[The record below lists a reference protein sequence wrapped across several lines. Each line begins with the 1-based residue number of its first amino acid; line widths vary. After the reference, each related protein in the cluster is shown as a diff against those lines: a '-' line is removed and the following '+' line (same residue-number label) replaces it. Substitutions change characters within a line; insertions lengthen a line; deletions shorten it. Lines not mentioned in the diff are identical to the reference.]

1 MTINSKWSIE
11 SISIDLLAVL
21 LQAGNDKTL
30 RKVFS
35 DFVWRNGGSQ
45 AYQIEAADKLIVLE
59 RSLSEKGISVLG
71 SVLGATTSLMEED
84 YARRYFYIENAFW
97 LIERAL
103 QEAYKHAQAGR
114 YDKAESLWQRA
125 IRVALQAGDIGHL
138 ESIKQLA
145 ELYRTREPDRFS
157 AMLERVPQQAML
169 DFAVRNLTNERKKQ
183 DANPTASIRR
193 LLKDFGIKG
202 KVGVTLTYPQEV
214 RISQGSSVYLGTE
227 RVELGI
233 KVPGSERKAAFAIL
247 RKVQVVSPH
256 LIGGTGG
263 RGMNVGGFEQ
273 KTAPFSAEFSFV
285 APITPHAQHPLG
297 RKQFSLHIGYYEGDH
312 RIERPTRV
320 LGEPTC
326 YVRFVSHDHQ
336 E

>member
-157 AMLERVPQQAML
+157 AMLERVPQQAIL
-169 DFAVRNLTNERKKQ
+169 DFAVENLTKERAKQ
-183 DANPTASIRR
+183 NASPVAAIRK
-193 LLKDFGIKG
+193 LLKDKGIKR
-202 KVGVTLTYPQEV
+202 KVGVTLTYPQ
-214 RISQGSSVYLGTE
+214 RIEASLDVSSVKLGTH
-227 RVELGI
+227 RVMLGI
-233 KVPGSERKAAFAIL
+233 AVHNEEREAAKAIL
-247 RKVQVVSPH
+247 RRVEVFSPH
-256 LIGGTGG
+256 HIGGTGG
-263 RGMNVGGFEQ
+263 RGMIVGDFRLQTEDSTVLAF
-273 KTAPFSAEFSFV
+273 TAPISQ
-285 APITPHAQHPLG
+285 HAKHPLG
-297 RKQFSLHIGYYEGDH
+297 RKQFSLNIAYYEGDL
-312 RIERPTRV
+312 ETCRPTRL
-320 LGEPTC
+320 LGKPTC
-326 YVRFVSHDHQ
+326 YVQFV
-336 E
+336 